1 MNTIN
6 CLVIDDEKQ
15 ARNALRDLIVND
27 FPYVHIIAEADVKAA
42 ALDPTDRKE
51 IRLIDGSGR

>member
-27 FPYVHIIAEADVKAA
+27 FPYVHIIAEADGVATAIAA
-42 ALDPTDRKE
+42 
-51 IRLIDGSGR
+51 IDTINPI

>member
-1 MNTIN
+1 MGALGKVAAFASN
-6 CLVIDDEKQ
+6 EKSS
-15 ARNALRDLIVND
+15 
-27 FPYVHIIAEADVKAA
+27 YYIIAEADVKAA